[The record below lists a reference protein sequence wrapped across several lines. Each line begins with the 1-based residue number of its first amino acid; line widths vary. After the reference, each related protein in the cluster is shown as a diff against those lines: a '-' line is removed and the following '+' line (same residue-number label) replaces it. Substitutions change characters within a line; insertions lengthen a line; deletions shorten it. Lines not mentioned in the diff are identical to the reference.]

1 MAMNHRERA
10 AAIYKR
16 TQQLTMLSAAL
27 YLLVCLTGTTVSVSA
42 FSTLQYHSQRQPI
55 IKSSTAC
62 FAGGF
67 GASKSK
73 LSPKKKTKKQKV
85 GFLEELEVSS
95 AKQQEESDS
104 PKLDRFGLPLVP
116 TEDTIF
122 PPLDSDISRIPVE
135 CNDDKNF
142 NREEVADAIKNHLG
156 VNLDV
161 FGVDGYSM
169 HDEEQSNGESSSG
182 KWSLKLLH
190 KDPPVFQIDNFFT
203 AEECESYKN
212 MVGPV
217 NEINDSEPPKAVQ
230 MTSPTFSS
238 KSISRRTSTT
248 WFCRYEG
255 VPTLLSK
262 AQQLLN
268 VDLSQMEEPQIVRYR
283 TGEEF
288 SWHYD
293 EIPSMQLSNGGQR
306 LATLL
311 VYLNDL
317 EEERGGGTVFR
328 DLTPPINVIDGGND
342 VDNGRTTSKSRSS
355 KRKNK
360 GSAKSK
366 SNTKQQLTVRPKTG
380 SALLFFPSYK
390 DGTPDIRTLH
400 KGEVALDTKMIAQ
413 LWIHERDYQAGVP
426 EGNMQTDAMKGVELE
441 AKRLGFL

>member
-1 MAMNHRERA
+1 MAMNHRRERA
-10 AAIYKR
+10 SAIYKK
-16 TQQLTMLSAAL
+16 TQQQIPMLSAA
-27 YLLVCLTGTTVSVSA
+27 VSFMFCLRGTTDVNA
-42 FSTLQYHSQRQPI
+42 FSTLQYHSQQQPI
-55 IKSSTAC
+55 ITSTTC
-62 FAGGF
+62 FAGGGF

-73 LSPKKKTKKQKV
+73 LSSKKKTKKPKSKSI

-95 AKQQEESDS
+95 AKQQEL

-122 PPLDSDISRIPVE
+122 PPLDSDISRIPVDY
-135 CNDDKNF
+135 NDGDATDQNF

-161 FGVDGYSM
+161 FDTSGYSI
-169 HDEEQSNGESSSG
+169 HKEEQNNGESSSS
-182 KWSLKLLH
+182 KWLLKLLH
-190 KDPPVFQIDNFFT
+190 QDPPVFQIDNFFT
-203 AEECESYKN
+203 AEECESYKT
-212 MVGPV
+212 MVGP
-217 NEINDSEPPKAVQ
+217 NENNSEPPKAVQ
-230 MTSPTFSS
+230 MNSPTFSS
-238 KSISRRTSTT
+238 LSISRRTSTT

-293 EIPSMQLSNGGQR
+293 EIPSTQLSNGGQR

-317 EEERGGGTVFR
+317 EEDRGGGTVFR
-328 DLTPPINVIDGGND
+328 DLTPPIINSGNN
-342 VDNGRTTSKSRSS
+342 NGKS
-355 KRKNK
+355 KRNK
-360 GSAKSK
+360 GSAKS
-366 SNTKQQLTVRPKTG
+366 NTKQLTVRPKTG
-380 SALLFFPSYK
+380 TALLFFPSYK

-426 EGNMQTDAMKGVELE
+426 EGNIQTDAMEGVEQE